1 MLVLTRRSWRLLL
14 PLLLRLPLL
23 TAQAPARAAT
33 TGAAATEADMNF
45 YAKLAALNVCIAR
58 AAGVEFKK
66 AVPIAAE
73 TIAQVLKG
81 KHGSMIKALGSKVL
95 TLQQLRSGSAESAV
109 IGAVQMCPKQVPA
122 EVVANVKKLLQKKP
136 PGAPGAPGATPTPR

>member
-1 MLVLTRRSWRLLL
+1 MHVLIRRCRTLLL
-14 PLLLRLPLL
+14 PVLLSLPLL
-23 TAQAPARAAT
+23 TAPAPAREVT

-45 YAKLAALNVCIAR
+45 YAKLAALNVCISR

-109 IGAVQMCPKQVPA
+109 VGAVQMCPKQVPA
-122 EVVANVKKLLQKKP
+122 DVVVNVKKLMQKK
-136 PGAPGAPGATPTPR
+136 APGAGGALGAPTAPR

>member
-1 MLVLTRRSWRLLL
+1 MT
-14 PLLLRLPLL
+14 
-23 TAQAPARAAT
+23 
-33 TGAAATEADMNF
+33 F
-45 YAKLAALNVCIAR
+45 YSKLAALNVCIAR

-81 KHGSMIKALGSKVL
+81 KHGSMVQSLGSKAL

-109 IGAVQMCPKQVPA
+109 VGAVQMCPKQVPA
-122 EVVANVKKLLQKKP
+122 DVVANVKKLLQKKP
-136 PGAPGAPGATPTPR
+136 PGAGGDLGAPTAPR